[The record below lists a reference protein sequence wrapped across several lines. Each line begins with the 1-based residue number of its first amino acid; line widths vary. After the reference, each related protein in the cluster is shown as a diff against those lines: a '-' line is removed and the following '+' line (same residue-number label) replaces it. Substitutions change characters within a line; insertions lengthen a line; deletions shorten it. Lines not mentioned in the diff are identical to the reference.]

1 MKKTGKLFFILLGAG
16 LSFGAAAES
25 WNTPTP
31 APLPTQVQPRLN
43 VQIGRETEE
52 ITFVNT
58 NNDPFVYTKVYI
70 LKHADP
76 YEIRPYIMSAI
87 RSRRVDTNLTKVEA
101 VKYAD
106 GTGMLIVSAE
116 EYRFKP
122 VENGMSIDAIVTELD
137 KPDLKSEEG
146 RKYFL
151 YYPKYFD
158 SISLAK
164 LIRRV
169 GMIRSGDSVELDG
182 GIDAVRADTGLN
194 ALLFYSTP
202 ASVRNIGSVLEQY
215 DAPATE
221 ALVEYRIYELGTE
234 NDGNLGVDFQAW
246 KNGPGADLFAA
257 GARYMSGWDRLAN
270 NVASNLIRES
280 HSSFINFNPKWNSK
294 YLDFLVARSKAKVV
308 TGGRLSIMNRATGM
322 VSNVTRMP
330 VIVEGTETA
339 GNGNVLNESI
349 VVSEW
354 GPAYTLS
361 AVDQKKGM
369 AISIDPASYDGE
381 VVLTRTQINTRT
393 YYTLSLNDSGA
404 AFVRA
409 DGRNLGRVAQA
420 YDAAISYTDDTV
432 SPAVT
437 TTLDDWSRA
446 YAYVPKKDKTRVTK
460 QAEFGFTLS
469 LTPEINGRQSIVKVS
484 MSNTNLI
491 GFKSNGEPR
500 TSMAALDTNIQ
511 VANDGGTFY
520 IGGLEKSELVR
531 SVSKVPFLGDIPVLG
546 WLFSAENETVK
557 KSQLVAVLTVIPVDP
572 KTPVPADFAEEAGKI
587 GGRISNFGLR
597 GFDENEYGFDQYLLD
612 REK

>member
-1 MKKTGKLFFILLGAG
+1 MKFSKSLFISLCGAVGTG
-16 LSFGAAAES
+16 LSAAS
-25 WNTPTP
+25 VDVPTP
-31 APLPTQVQPRLN
+31 APLATQVQPQLN
-43 VQIGRETEE
+43 VQIGRETEQ

-58 NNDPFVYTKVYI
+58 NNDPYVYTKVYK

-76 YEIRPYIMSAI
+76 YEIRPYVMAAI
-87 RSRRVDTNLTKVEA
+87 RSRRVDTSVTKVEA
-101 VKYAD
+101 VKYQD
-106 GTGMLIVSAE
+106 GTGMLLVSAE
-116 EYRFKP
+116 EYRFFP
-122 VENGMSIDAIVTELD
+122 VENGMSLD
-137 KPDLKSEEG
+137 QIIEMLDRPNLASEAG
-146 RKYFL
+146 RRFFL

-158 SISLAK
+158 SVTLAG
-164 LIRRV
+164 LIRKV
-169 GMIRSGDSVELDG
+169 GMQHAGDNAELQG
-182 GIDAVRADTGLN
+182 GIDTVVPDTKLN
-194 ALLFYSTP
+194 TLMFYASPNSEPQILKMLKEYDTP
-202 ASVRNIGSVLEQY
+202 TSQ
-215 DAPATE
+215 
-221 ALVEYRIYELGTE
+221 ALVNYTIYEIESE

-369 AISIDPASYDGE
+369 AISINPASYDGE

-446 YAYVPKKDKTRVTK
+446 YAYAPKKDKTRVTK

>member
-1 MKKTGKLFFILLGAG
+1 MKFSKSLFISLCGAVGTG
-16 LSFGAAAES
+16 LSAAS
-25 WNTPTP
+25 VDVPTP
-31 APLPTQVQPRLN
+31 APLATQVQPQLN
-43 VQIGRETEE
+43 VQIGRETEQ

-58 NNDPFVYTKVYI
+58 NNDPYVYTKVYK

-76 YEIRPYIMSAI
+76 YEIRPYVMAAI
-87 RSRRVDTNLTKVEA
+87 RSRRVDTSVTKVEA
-101 VKYAD
+101 VKYQD
-106 GTGMLIVSAE
+106 GTGMLLVSAE
-116 EYRFKP
+116 EYRFFP
-122 VENGMSIDAIVTELD
+122 VENGMSLD
-137 KPDLKSEEG
+137 QIIEMLDRPNLASEAG
-146 RKYFL
+146 RRFFL

-158 SISLAK
+158 SVTLAG
-164 LIRRV
+164 LIRKV
-169 GMIRSGDSVELDG
+169 GMQHAGDNAELQG
-182 GIDAVRADTGLN
+182 GIDTVVPDTKLN
-194 ALLFYSTP
+194 TLMFYASPNSEPQILKMLKEYDTP
-202 ASVRNIGSVLEQY
+202 TSQ
-215 DAPATE
+215 
-221 ALVEYRIYELGTE
+221 ALVNYTIYEIESE

-446 YAYVPKKDKTRVTK
+446 YAYAPKKDKTRVTK